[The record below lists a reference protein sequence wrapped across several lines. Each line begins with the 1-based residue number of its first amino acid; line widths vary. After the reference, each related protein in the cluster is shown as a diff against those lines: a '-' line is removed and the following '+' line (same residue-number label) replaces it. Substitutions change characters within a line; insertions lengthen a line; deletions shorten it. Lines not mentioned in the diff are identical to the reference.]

1 MGLEGILEA
10 NWYDASRHG
19 GSHNPGIP
27 PPLGGKWDGHL
38 SHRQPGRLSN
48 AAAIGKTQSA
58 SGVTPSKDGVQW
70 SLRILDTGFRRHD
83 GQKGLIDRWLLT
95 STALGRLSA
104 GWFLLVALA
113 LPLSLIISGCG
124 LHFSGGPGD
133 TPFPP
138 NIKTIVLESAV
149 NNTTVTGIE
158 TELTNDLRDEFALGT
173 RLNPVRS
180 GGDVTLKTVIADY
193 QDTDS
198 TYRAEG
204 KELIRIGTIKLRC
217 TLEKTDTKKI
227 LWKKDFSA
235 SNTYNVTDIAE
246 TLSNR
251 RRAISRM
258 IKDLIPRIQSSMF
271 DNF

>member
-1 MGLEGILEA
+1 LEWNKQRSSEKAAGWKVARPRMTL
-10 NWYDASRHG
+10 
-19 GSHNPGIP
+19 
-27 PPLGGKWDGHL
+27 
-38 SHRQPGRLSN
+38 RLS
-48 AAAIGKTQSA
+48 
-58 SGVTPSKDGVQW
+58 SGW
-70 SLRILDTGFRRHD
+70 SLV
-83 GQKGLIDRWLLT
+83 
-95 STALGRLSA
+95 
-104 GWFLLVALA
+104 VALA
-113 LPLSLIISGCG
+113 LSLPVVTSGCG
-124 LHFSGGPGD
+124 IHFSGGPGD

-149 NNTTVTGIE
+149 NNTTITGIE

-198 TYRAEG
+198 TYKAEG
-204 KELIRIGTIKLRC
+204 KELIRIGTLKVQC
-217 TLEKTDTKKI
+217 ALEKADTKKI
-227 LWKKDFSA
+227 LWKKDFVA

-246 TLSNR
+246 TLANR

-258 IKDLIPRIQSSMF
+258 IKDLIPRIHSSMF

>member
-1 MGLEGILEA
+1 VADHIGNARVTGTEA
-10 NWYDASRHG
+10 GATHQEDSG
-19 GSHNPGIP
+19 GTGIP
-27 PPLGGKWDGHL
+27 AGHEATSQCNL
-38 SHRQPGRLSN
+38 HEGALVLQVLRV
-48 AAAIGKTQSA
+48 SA
-58 SGVTPSKDGVQW
+58 
-70 SLRILDTGFRRHD
+70 
-83 GQKGLIDRWLLT
+83 RWLVV
-95 STALGRLSA
+95 
-104 GWFLLVALA
+104 VALA
-113 LPLSLIISGCG
+113 LPLSFLISGCG
-124 LHFSGGPGD
+124 IHFSGGPED

-180 GGDVTLKTVIADY
+180 GGDVILKTVIADY

-204 KELIRIGTIKLRC
+204 KELIRIGTLKVQC
-217 TLEKTDTKKI
+217 ALEKADTKKI

-246 TLSNR
+246 TLANR

-258 IKDLIPRIQSSMF
+258 IRDLIPRIHSSMF

>member
-1 MGLEGILEA
+1 LTLGQRELK
-10 NWYDASRHG
+10 DSR
-19 GSHNPGIP
+19 PGK
-27 PPLGGKWDGHL
+27 PLAE
-38 SHRQPGRLSN
+38 RLQDLKMTLHVS
-48 AAAIGKTQSA
+48 
-58 SGVTPSKDGVQW
+58 P
-70 SLRILDTGFRRHD
+70 R
-83 GQKGLIDRWLLT
+83 
-95 STALGRLSA
+95 
-104 GWFLLVALA
+104 WFLVVALA
-113 LPLSLIISGCG
+113 LSLSFLVSGCG
-124 LHFSGGPGD
+124 VRFSGGPGD

-138 NIKTIVLESAV
+138 DIKTIVLESAV

-173 RLNPVRS
+173 RLNPVRI
-180 GGDVTLKTVIADY
+180 GGDVTLKTIIADY

-204 KELIRIGTIKLRC
+204 KELIRIGTLKVQC
-217 TLEKTDTKKI
+217 ALEKADTKKI

-246 TLSNR
+246 TLANR

-258 IKDLIPRIQSSMF
+258 IKDLIPRIHSSMF